1 MIIMYCC
8 TKRMR
13 KFSIANMMTSDW
25 GRFKG
30 PPSASEWSF
39 GSTGKS
45 NAAQG
50 GDMLTVSPGGIEP
63 WPNCL

>member
-30 PPSASEWSF
+30 PPSASEWAF
-39 GSTGKS
+39 GSAGKG
-45 NAAQG
+45 NAKTKLRMRGRCAC
-50 GDMLTVSPGGIEP
+50 TT
-63 WPNCL
+63 